1 MGGFLRHMRTV
12 SLFFLRLSW
21 LVPSNLFNL
30 FSANCSPSLINYQS
44 PISGYCINVVSMSQV
59 LGKSPKSLS
68 SSKTS
73 CKDGCKSKDDVF
85 ALFMKEKASEASLR
99 RSLTQASRERDL
111 AFAEMKKSQAS
122 HVLAVSKHEKLQ
134 AELRQR
140 IMAVELIHGAWK
152 KMEEEVKEMAVDDA
166 LLKGSA
172 VGTCAMAMEVGCSR
186 SIETNG
192 KRSDMFGEDD
202 EAFDALLVQS
212 VRETELSLATEKSVK
227 ISSSLNSLHP
237 TRTGGADDLSLTSTT
252 AIASTKAI
260 TTTNATASGTAT
272 PAATAT
278 AATVATAASIV
289 MSPGRKQIGLNHDN
303 ADPSMGIIAESADLI
318 FPTILPPAIVSPGR
332 KKAVAQGA
340 KSGSA
345 ATAFCQATGDNQP
358 SSSKR
363 ARKGGK

>member
-1 MGGFLRHMRTV
+1 MRTV

-111 AFAEMKKSQAS
+111 AFAEMKQSRAS

-134 AELRQR
+134 AELRQK
-140 IMAVELIHGAWK
+140 IMAVELIHSAWK
-152 KMEEEVKEMAVDDA
+152 KMDEDVKEMAV
-166 LLKGSA
+166 
-172 VGTCAMAMEVGCSR
+172 
-186 SIETNG
+186 
-192 KRSDMFGEDD
+192 EDD
-202 EAFDALLVQS
+202 EVFDALLVQS

-237 TRTGGADDLSLTSTT
+237 TCTGGADDLSLTSTT